1 MANFQEEMS
10 TQIKRLRDHVETF
23 VHDKVNPTVE
33 RATASIKST
42 VDTSSRLDA
51 LIAVLVEKGIITEE
65 ELKRHA
71 KSAAPATSHPADMVP
86 PPTQDQV

>member
-1 MANFQEEMS
+1 MTNFQEEMS

-33 RATASIKST
+33 RATARIKAT

-51 LIAVLVEKGIITEE
+51 LIAVLVAKGVITEE
-65 ELKRHA
+65 DLKDHDKPA
-71 KSAAPATSHPADMVP
+71 ASAPADMVP
-86 PPTQDQV
+86 PPSQDQV